1 MEKTKLLILRLT
13 DRCNLACRY
22 CYAAYDGISKTE
34 MPFET
39 AKAAIA
45 LFAQPGGKL
54 KIQFTG
60 GEPLLCAGLMQQ
72 IFRHV
77 KSEGIQ
83 TAFSIQTNG
92 TLLTRETCALLR
104 EMRCA
109 VGVSLDGIGEAN
121 ALRVYPD
128 GSPSLDDALAGVRA
142 LADAGMRC
150 NLNAVVSQ
158 ANQGFLGGLIRLA
171 ALLGNVH
178 GVGLDMFRPIGRG
191 ENAGLAPDVETLPD
205 DLLRMLERRAELA
218 ALGADIR
225 IKELEKVRAML
236 QAGVRETLYCYAQTG
251 FSAAVDPRGNIYP
264 CASFVGMPDMRI
276 GSIAEGFRSMP
287 QVPGMDETCAACADA
302 AICRGGCPAGRAAC
316 GGRSETDCRMHRTI
330 IEYGRKENAETFMPD

>member
-22 CYAAYDGISKTE
+22 CYATYGGICKAD

-72 IFRHV
+72 IFQHV

-92 TLLTRETCALLR
+92 TLLTRETCAVLR

-121 ALRVYPD
+121 ALRVYQD

-150 NLNAVVSQ
+150 NLNAVVSR
-158 ANQGFLGGLIRLA
+158 ANQNFLGGLIRLA

-178 GVGLDMFRPIGRG
+178 GVGLDMFRPIGAAKTPASRPTWRRSRTTFCACL
-191 ENAGLAPDVETLPD
+191 NVAKNSRRSAPTSVLRSWKRYGLCCRLAYRKTFIAMRRPAFQR
-205 DLLRMLERRAELA
+205 LLTQGGTYIPARLLWACRICALA
-218 ALGADIR
+218 ALQKAFVPCGR
-225 IKELEKVRAML
+225 
-236 QAGVRETLYCYAQTG
+236 
-251 FSAAVDPRGNIYP
+251 YP
-264 CASFVGMPDMRI
+264 GWTKPVTPARMRRFVGEDALPDELHAAGGAKRI
-276 GSIAEGFRSMP
+276 A
-287 QVPGMDETCAACADA
+287 
-302 AICRGGCPAGRAAC
+302 
-316 GGRSETDCRMHRTI
+316 
-330 IEYGRKENAETFMPD
+330 

>member
-22 CYAAYDGISKTE
+22 CYAAYDGISKTD

-72 IFRHV
+72 IFQHV

-92 TLLTRETCALLR
+92 TLLTRETCAVLR

-121 ALRVYPD
+121 VLRVYPD

-150 NLNAVVSQ
+150 NLNAVVSR
-158 ANQGFLGGLIRLA
+158 ANQNFLDGLIRLA

-191 ENAGLAPDVETLPD
+191 ENAGLFGKMKP
-205 DLLRMLERRAELA
+205 
-218 ALGADIR
+218 LG
-225 IKELEKVRAML
+225 
-236 QAGVRETLYCYAQTG
+236 Q
-251 FSAAVDPRGNIYP
+251 
-264 CASFVGMPDMRI
+264 
-276 GSIAEGFRSMP
+276 
-287 QVPGMDETCAACADA
+287 
-302 AICRGGCPAGRAAC
+302 
-316 GGRSETDCRMHRTI
+316 
-330 IEYGRKENAETFMPD
+330 

>member
-22 CYAAYDGISKTE
+22 CYATYGGICKAD

-72 IFRHV
+72 IFQHV

-92 TLLTRETCALLR
+92 TLLTRETCAVLR

-150 NLNAVVSQ
+150 NLNAVVSR
-158 ANQGFLGGLIRLA
+158 ANQNFLDGLIRLA

-205 DLLRMLERRAELA
+205 DLLRMLECREELA

-225 IKELEKVRAML
+225 IKELVTRLGKDE
-236 QAGVRETLYCYAQTG
+236 
-251 FSAAVDPRGNIYP
+251 
-264 CASFVGMPDMRI
+264 
-276 GSIAEGFRSMP
+276 IAEVILATSSTVEGEATAMYIARLIKPFGVKTTRIAHGIPM
-287 QVPGMDETCAACADA
+287 GGDLEYTDEVTLAKALE
-302 AICRGGCPAGRAAC
+302 GR
-316 GGRSETDCRMHRTI
+316 REV
-330 IEYGRKENAETFMPD
+330 